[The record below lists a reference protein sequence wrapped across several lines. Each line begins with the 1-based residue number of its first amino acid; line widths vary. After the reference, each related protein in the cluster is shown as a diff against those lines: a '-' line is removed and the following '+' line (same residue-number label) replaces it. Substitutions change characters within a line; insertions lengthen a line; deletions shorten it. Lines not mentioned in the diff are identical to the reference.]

1 VSMQE
6 PGEWYEYRLRDS
18 SDTLSFRASPRP
30 DPESQVSFVV
40 YGDMGESDHARA
52 KAPGYILMRFCF
64 VRTLQGMCLSMLLS
78 CCNVAMLAVVQSHI
92 PRKIWDGRTANMATL
107 PLFLFST
114 HLSKV
119 LVVKTNCS
127 IDQPLYLIKL

>member
-1 VSMQE
+1 MQE
-6 PGEWYEYRLRDS
+6 PGEWYECRLRDS

-52 KAPGYILMRFCF
+52 KAPGYILIMRFCL

-78 CCNVAMLAVVQSHI
+78 CCNVAMLAVLPSHI
-92 PRKIWDGRTANMATL
+92 
-107 PLFLFST
+107 S
-114 HLSKV
+114 
-119 LVVKTNCS
+119 LVVVDRATYCRCS
-127 IDQPLYLIKL
+127 CLVLILAKYSL